1 MAVSQSS
8 FRTIAE
14 TFRLDHSK
22 KVSYMQ
28 VVIEANDCGESP
40 DASEYSPKP
49 AVYFTDIMLQGGTV
63 ATSWVGHVSE
73 IRWSF
78 DNA

>member
-1 MAVSQSS
+1 MAVTQSDFS
-8 FRTIAE
+8 TISK
-14 TFRLDHSK
+14 RINLDYSK
-22 KVSYMQ
+22 KVSHMD
-28 VVIEANDCGESP
+28 VVLEVNDVGRTSGSANTTT
-40 DASEYSPKP
+40 P
-49 AVYFTDIMLQGGTV
+49 AIYITDIMLQGGSV

>member
-1 MAVSQSS
+1 MAVNSLSWTLINQQIPTDGSRKVDHIDVS
-8 FRTIAE
+8 LLAE
-14 TFRLDHSK
+14 
-22 KVSYMQ
+22 
-28 VVIEANDCGESP
+28 DCQG
-40 DASEYSPKP
+40 D
-49 AVYFTDIMLQGGTV
+49 VFVTDVMLQSGTV